1 MCKIHQWLCKEVD
14 MKLLRKKAVDKISI
28 FVWDHES
35 DIHPSEITLG
45 ATDLL
50 PFDAIAVLLFILQC
64 FRGNT

>member
-1 MCKIHQWLCKEVD
+1 MQDTSVVVQRSGHEVVKEESCS
-14 MKLLRKKAVDKISI
+14 KISI